1 MILYVK
7 NISGVSL
14 KIELQPGS
22 SVLDLK
28 KKVQYASAEKYR
40 LDAIGLDFGSQ
51 SLDNERMIADYNLQ
65 NETTLTLVSNI
76 LKLLLNSTE
85 W

>member
-1 MILYVK
+1 VLFR
-7 NISGVSL
+7 
-14 KIELQPGS
+14 
-22 SVLDLK
+22 SV
-28 KKVQYASAEKYR
+28 
-40 LDAIGLDFGSQ
+40 DAIGLDFGSQ

-85 W
+85 